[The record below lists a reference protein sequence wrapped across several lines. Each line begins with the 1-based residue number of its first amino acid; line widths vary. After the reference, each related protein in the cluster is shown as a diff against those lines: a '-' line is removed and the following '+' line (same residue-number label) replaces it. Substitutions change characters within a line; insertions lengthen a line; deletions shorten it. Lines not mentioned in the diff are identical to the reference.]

1 MRRLEKVKAQPLLI
15 ISTAVP
21 SGSYLLRIKEEE
33 RH

>member
-1 MRRLEKVKAQPLLI
+1 M

-33 RH
+33 RHSVVLMDQKPPKL